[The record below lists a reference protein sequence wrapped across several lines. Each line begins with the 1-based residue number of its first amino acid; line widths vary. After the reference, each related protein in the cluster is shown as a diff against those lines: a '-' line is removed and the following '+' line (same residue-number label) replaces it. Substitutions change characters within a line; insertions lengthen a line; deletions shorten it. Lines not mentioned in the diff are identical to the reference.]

1 MNHTSKIYV
10 DTSVIGYLKADDT
23 PEKMQDTL
31 VFWKELQQGNY
42 IIGVSSVTIEELS
55 KCPEPKR

>member
-1 MNHTSKIYV
+1 VKNG
-10 DTSVIGYLKADDT
+10 TSVISYLKADDT

-31 VFWKELQQGNY
+31 VLWKELQQGNY